1 MAKRNAFLKRP
12 IRILL
17 ILLTTT
23 CLLISA
29 AAQHGGGGGHS
40 GGGHSGGGHSGGHSG
55 GGYSGG
61 HSGGGH
67 SGGSYVGS
75 GRSAGKHA
83 SGQSK
88 NGGHFG
94 WLHFGS
100 RNRSPARAERPE
112 TPGILENSPYSLLVK
127 NPGAIRTG
135 PTPLI
140 KPVLPVSAGFPLS
153 LHSGP
158 MGKRFSSQFH
168 HHRALFPR
176 RYGCLPASGCFFNG
190 WRQVCFFEPALP
202 LFYSS
207 LSFGYFYSEFGTADD
222 SLGKEADYSNSTAQ
236 PAINSSPVPSSMDN
250 YGNSAQ
256 PSENSPSN
264 SEASVGPPAETA
276 TKAPVNGFLIV
287 LKNGTS
293 YAVADYWLTQD
304 YLEYVHF
311 DGTRDHIP
319 LEALDLEKTVAENN
333 RRGRPFVLQSSPAN
347 ALKP

>member
-55 GGYSGG
+55 GS
-61 HSGGGH
+61 H
-67 SGGSYVGS
+67 VES
-75 GRSAGKHA
+75 GRSAGKYA

-112 TPGILENSPYSLLVK
+112 TPGILDNSLYSVPVK
-127 NPGAIRTG
+127 NPIPIRAG
-135 PTPLI
+135 PASLI
-140 KPVLPVSAGFPLS
+140 KPVLPVPAGFPLS
-153 LHSGP
+153 LHSGSV
-158 MGKRFSSQFH
+158 GKRFSSQFH

-176 RYGCLPASGCFFNG
+176 RYGCLPVSGCFFNG

-207 LSFGYFYSEFGTADD
+207 LSFGYFYSGFGTADD
-222 SLGKEADYSNSTAQ
+222 SLGLNSTAQ
-236 PAINSSPVPSSMDN
+236 PAIGPSPVPSSMDD

-264 SEASVGPPAETA
+264 SEASVGTPADSV
-276 TKAPVNGFLIV
+276 TKAPGNGFLIV

-304 YLEYVHF
+304 CLEYVHF